1 MSLNS
6 GTRIGPYEIVA
17 PLGAGG
23 MGEVYRA
30 RDIKLNRDVALKILP
45 DVVAGDP
52 DRLARFRR
60 EAQVLASLNHPNIA
74 AIYGVEDSGPTH
86 ALVLELV
93 EGPTLADR
101 LSAGPLPV
109 AEALAIA
116 RQVAD
121 ALAAAHDAGVIHRD
135 LKPANVKVRPDG
147 AVKVLDFGLAK
158 ALGPDPA
165 SSSATA
171 MNSPTVTARATELGI
186 IIGTAAYMSPEQAR
200 GKPVDR
206 RADLW
211 AFGVVLYEMLTGR
224 RAFEGP
230 EISEVLAAVLR
241 DTPPLD
247 ALPPDVP
254 VAVRRLLRR
263 TLEKDRARRLDSMA
277 AARLELD
284 DADTTPNV
292 PAVNSHT
299 RTSTRALVTATA
311 ATAVVAALLSGIIV
325 WRARQPS
332 PAPVLRFAIVPTPD
346 APIAVE
352 TNHIDLSLTPDGSR
366 LLYFSRVGEDN
377 QFALR
382 PLDRFEPVILKNLGE
397 APRGLTVSP
406 DGAWIA
412 YQAGGSSGA
421 DAALYKV
428 PIGGGSP
435 MRLCDIP
442 GNLRGVT
449 WPTPDAIVFASLSRQ
464 SGLLRVSTAGGAAE
478 VLTKP
483 RVEDDEV
490 DHLWPQA
497 LPDGKHVLFGIVRS
511 AGWDIGLLSLDT
523 KTWRVLIRNGM
534 SPHYSPT
541 GHIVFGS
548 GGVLKAVPFDLS
560 RAEITGEPVQVLA
573 GVVMKDSGAAD
584 FAFAGNGTLVY
595 LPGHV
600 QSLQRKLSWRDTK
613 GQETPLGV
621 APGDFS
627 SLTISPDGRF
637 AASIVGITAGVTNGE
652 LWLVD
657 LTREIASRL
666 TPLGSSIRDPIW
678 SPDSHRVAFWQAV
691 GASAQEPGGIFV
703 MSAAGTTAPERL
715 TKAAAGE
722 TQLPGSWSPDGNL
735 VFTSARTYR
744 NQSDIMQVSVST
756 GEVKS
761 VVTEQTRSSQPA
773 LSPDGHWLA
782 YTSAELFPHLFIRP
796 FPNVNDVKI
805 PVTDGPSQ
813 FAAWSA
819 DGRTLYYESGTSVRW
834 VSVTGSGGSLTIGRP
849 VEAMRVPQ
857 VTATDTAVIAVPPVN
872 NRFLVATPPG
882 SSQAPAEY
890 RVVLNWFD
898 ELKALVPATKK

>member
-1 MSLNS
+1 MPLTAGARLGS
-6 GTRIGPYEIVA
+6 YEIVS

-30 RDIKLNRDVALKILP
+30 RDTKLNRDVALKILP

-52 DRLARFRR
+52 DRLARFQR

-101 LSAGPLPV
+101 LSTGALPV

-116 RQVAD
+116 RQIAD
-121 ALAAAHDAGVIHRD
+121 ALAAAHEAGVIHRD

-165 SSSATA
+165 SSSAMA
-171 MNSPTVTARATELGI
+171 MNSPTITGRATDLGI

-230 EISEVLAAVLR
+230 EISDVLAAVLR

-247 ALPPDVP
+247 ALPPGVSP
-254 VAVRRLLRR
+254 AVRRLLRR
-263 TLEKDRARRLDSMA
+263 TLEKDRARRLDSML

-284 DADTTPNV
+284 DIDATLDVPTTAP
-292 PAVNSHT
+292 SS
-299 RTSTRALVTATA
+299 RTSARWLLMATA
-311 ATAVVAALLSGIIV
+311 ATAIVAALLTGVLV
-325 WRARQPS
+325 WRARQPA

-352 TNHIDLSLTPDGSR
+352 TNHSDLSLTPDGSR
-366 LLYFSRVGEDN
+366 LLYFSRAGDDN
-377 QFALR
+377 QFVLR

-428 PIGGGSP
+428 PIAGGSP
-435 MRLCDIP
+435 IRLCEIS

-449 WPTPDAIVFASLSRQ
+449 WPTPDTMVFASVSRE
-464 SGLLRVSTAGGAAE
+464 SGLLRISTAGGAVE

-483 RVEDDEV
+483 RTEDDEV

-523 KTWRVLIRNGM
+523 KTWRVLIRNGI
-534 SPHYSPT
+534 SPRYSPT

-573 GVVMKDSGAAD
+573 GVIMKDSGAAD

-595 LPGHV
+595 LPGQV
-600 QSLQRKLSWRDTK
+600 RSLLRMLSWRDTK
-613 GQETPLGV
+613 GQETSLAV
-621 APGDFS
+621 APADFTW
-627 SLTISPDGRF
+627 LKISPDGRF
-637 AASIVGITAGVTNGE
+637 AASIVGMTAGVANGG
-652 LWLVD
+652 LWLID
-657 LTREIASRL
+657 LTREVASRL
-666 TPLGSSIRDPIW
+666 TPLGSPVRSPVW
-678 SPDSHRVAFWQAV
+678 SPDGHRIAFWRAM
-691 GASAQEPGGIFV
+691 GASGQDPGGIFV
-703 MSAAGTTAPERL
+703 MSAAGTTPPERL
-715 TKAAAGE
+715 TTAAAGE
-722 TQLPGSWSPDGNL
+722 TQLPGSWGPDGNL
-735 VFTSARTYR
+735 IFTSARTDK
-744 NQSDIMQVSVST
+744 NQSDIMQVSVTT
-756 GEVKS
+756 GDVKS

-782 YTSAELFPHLFIRP
+782 YTSTDLFPHLFVRP

-805 PVTDGPSQ
+805 PVTDGPGQ
-813 FAAWSA
+813 DAAWSA
-819 DGRTLYYESGTSVRW
+819 DDRTLFYHSGASLRSVP
-834 VSVTGSGGSLTIGRP
+834 VTPFGGSLTIGRP
-849 VEAMRVPQ
+849 VEAIRVPQ
-857 VTATDTAVIAVPPVN
+857 TSITDTAVMATPPVN